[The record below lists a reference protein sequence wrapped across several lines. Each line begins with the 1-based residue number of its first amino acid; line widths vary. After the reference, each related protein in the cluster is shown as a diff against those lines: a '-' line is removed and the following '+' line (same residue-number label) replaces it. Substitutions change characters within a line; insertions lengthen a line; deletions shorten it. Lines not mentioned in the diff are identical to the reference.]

1 MATRKHSGT
10 IRTHRATDGRASYT
24 ATVRVAGKASASKT
38 FPTLKEAQMWA
49 DATYQLLRNDQ
60 RMTAVRQDVGQLTV
74 GDVLL
79 EWLKKPAA
87 PSKRPHGLSNT
98 SAR

>member
-1 MATRKHSGT
+1 MHKALAKRGDSGPARPGGARIIAFT
-10 IRTHRATDGRASYT
+10 CART
-24 ATVRVAGKASASKT
+24 
-38 FPTLKEAQMWA
+38 TLKEAQTGA
-49 DATYQLLRNDQ
+49 DATYPLLRNDQ

-87 PSKRPHGLSNT
+87 PSKWPHGLSNT